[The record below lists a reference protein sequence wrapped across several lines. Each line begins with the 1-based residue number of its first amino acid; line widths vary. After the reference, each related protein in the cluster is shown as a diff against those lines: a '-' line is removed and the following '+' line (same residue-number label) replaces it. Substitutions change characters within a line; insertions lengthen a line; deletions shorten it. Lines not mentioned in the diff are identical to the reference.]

1 MAYSQF
7 RDVKVNKLL
16 SEVIRGI
23 WLLEPS
29 YLLGFAPQVQ
39 KIVLG
44 EELNFEPD
52 TSALVKILDPSGNV
66 VRPDE
71 DGRTEVSEGSYAVVS
86 MMGAVIKY
94 GDFCTY
100 GADEIVE
107 ALEAAD
113 KNPNI
118 KGTILNID
126 GPGGAV
132 SAIGPFLQFAKTKT
146 KPIIGL
152 ADACMSLH
160 YWAAV
165 SICDQIM
172 ADNDVSAR
180 FGSVGV
186 VSSFQDAKPY
196 WEEKGIKFHE
206 IYPPES
212 ENKNEAF
219 RLALEGKYDMII
231 QEHLS
236 PIAQKFQNAV
246 RAGRPG
252 LKEEKGVLNGKT
264 YDADKALGLGMIDAI
279 GSMAEAMA
287 MVDRVQISNRLQAI
301 L

>member
-1 MAYSQF
+1 M
-7 RDVKVNKLL
+7 KVNQLL
-16 SEVIRGI
+16 SDVIRGT
-23 WLLEPS
+23 WLIEPN
-29 YLLGFAPQVQ
+29 YLLGFAPVVQ
-39 KIVLG
+39 KIISG
-44 EELNFEPD
+44 EELHFTQSTN
-52 TSALVKILDPSGNV
+52 ALIKIIDPSGNV
-66 VRPDE
+66 VKPDSE
-71 DGRTEVSEGSYAVVS
+71 GRTEVPKDSYAMVS

-100 GADEIVE
+100 GADEIVA
-107 ALEAAD
+107 ALEMAD
-113 KNPNI
+113 NNPRI
-118 KGTILNID
+118 KGTVFNID

-132 SAIGPFLQFAKTKT
+132 SAIGPFLQFAKTKK
-146 KPIIGL
+146 KPVVGL

-160 YWAAV
+160 YWSAV
-165 SICDQIM
+165 SVCDHLL

-219 RLALEGKYDMII
+219 RLALEGKYEMII
-231 QEHLS
+231 EEHLS
-236 PIAQKFQNAV
+236 PIARKFQSAV
-246 RAGRPG
+246 RVGRPG

-279 GSMAEAMA
+279 GNLSEALE
-287 MVDRVQISNRLQAI
+287 MVDKLRLRSELKSI
-301 L
+301 I

>member
-1 MAYSQF
+1 M
-7 RDVKVNKLL
+7 KVNQLL
-16 SEVIRGI
+16 SEVIRGT
-23 WLLEPS
+23 WLIEPN
-29 YLLGFAPQVQ
+29 YLLGFAPIVQ
-39 KIVLG
+39 KIIAG
-44 EELNFEPD
+44 EDLNFAD
-52 TSALVKILDPSGNV
+52 STNSLVKILDPSGNV
-66 VRPDE
+66 VKE
-71 DGRTEVSEGSYAVVS
+71 DSEGRTEVPNGSYAMVS

-100 GADEIVE
+100 GADEIVG
-107 ALEAAD
+107 ALEMAD
-113 KNPNI
+113 NNPRI
-118 KGTILNID
+118 KGTVFMID

-132 SAIGPFLQFAKTKT
+132 SAIGPFLQFAKTKK
-146 KPIIGL
+146 KPVVGL

-165 SICDQIM
+165 SVCDHLM

-219 RLALEGKYDMII
+219 RLALEGKYEMII
-231 QEHLS
+231 AEHLS
-236 PIAQKFQNAV
+236 PIAQKFQAAV
-246 RAGRPG
+246 RVGRPN

-264 YDADKALGLGMIDAI
+264 YDADKALGLGMIDGI
-279 GSMAEAMA
+279 GSLADAME
-287 MVDRVQISNRLQAI
+287 MVDKLKLRRELRAI
-301 L
+301 T

>member
-1 MAYSQF
+1 M
-7 RDVKVNKLL
+7 KVNQLL
-16 SEVIRGI
+16 SEVIRGT

-29 YLLGFAPQVQ
+29 YLIGFAPQVQ
-39 KIVLG
+39 KIIAG
-44 EELNFEPD
+44 EDLNFQES
-52 TSALVKILDPSGNV
+52 TNALIKILDPSGHV
-66 VRPDE
+66 VKADSE
-71 DGRTEVSEGSYAVVS
+71 GRTQVPEGSYAVVS

-100 GADEIVE
+100 GADEIVG
-107 ALEAAD
+107 ALQVAD
-113 KNPNI
+113 KNPRI
-118 KGTILNID
+118 RGTVFVLD

-132 SAIGPFLQFAKTKT
+132 SAIGPFLQFSKTKT
-146 KPIIGL
+146 KPIVGL

-165 SICDQIM
+165 SVCDYLM

-219 RLALEGKYDMII
+219 RLALDGEYDMIRE
-231 QEHLS
+231 EHLS
-236 PIAQKFQNAV
+236 PIAQKFQAAV
-246 RAGRPG
+246 RAGRPN
-252 LKEEKGVLNGKT
+252 LKEEKGVLSGKT
-264 YDADKALGLGMIDAI
+264 YDADKALGLGMIDGI
-279 GSMAEAMA
+279 GSLADAME
-287 MVDRVQISNRLQAI
+287 MINKLELQRELKAI
-301 L
+301 I